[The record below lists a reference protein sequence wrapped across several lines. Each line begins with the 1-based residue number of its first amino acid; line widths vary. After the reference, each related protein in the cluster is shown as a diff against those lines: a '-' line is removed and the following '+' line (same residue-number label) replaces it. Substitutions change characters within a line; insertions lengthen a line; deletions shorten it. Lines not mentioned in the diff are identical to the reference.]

1 VSEQSYFEE
10 AARMHATLKQ
20 LMPDTYAM
28 NHNAHLI
35 NHIHPSAV
43 IEVDELTLGV
53 GVTIEEGVRIKAK
66 TLRIDDF
73 VYIGRN
79 TTIRAPSVSIGDYT
93 RINEISYCGGRK
105 PLHIGR
111 NCYLGRGVYLDS
123 NGGLTLE
130 DNVGVGAI
138 SQLWSHMEHGDRI
151 FGLRDRWHTER
162 ELVVRKDAWLAAR
175 VVVSNTREIGERAL
189 ILNESNLLCDIP
201 ADTTW
206 AGNPAK
212 DVTDKLGPQ
221 FEAINDYEKYNRL
234 LMEFDLFEESHPEH
248 ARWLVAVT
256 PGGDVWSRYEM
267 RADATFFDVV
277 HRTYTKRRTAAEV
290 AFMRFTSGKF
300 TPVGEA

>member
-1 VSEQSYFEE
+1 VSEQAYFEE
-10 AARMHATLKQ
+10 AARLHAQLKRGVEVMEQ
-20 LMPDTYAM
+20 
-28 NHNAHLI
+28 NAHLI
-35 NHIHPSAV
+35 NRIHPTAV
-43 IEVDELTLGV
+43 IDVDDLTLGV

-130 DNVGVGAI
+130 DNVGVGAV
-138 SQLWSHMEHGDRI
+138 SQLWTHMEFGDRI

-162 ELVVRKDAWLAAR
+162 ELTVRRDAWLAAR
-175 VVVSNTREIGERAL
+175 VVGSNTREIGERAL

-212 DVTDKLGPQ
+212 AITDKVGPQ
-221 FEAINDYEKYNRL
+221 FDVSSDMTRWLRLGEEIRRFEAAY
-234 LMEFDLFEESHPEH
+234 PEH
-248 ARWLVAVT
+248 AGRISHLEDDIFPRDEDRPGVT
-256 PGGDVWSRYEM
+256 WFCAR
-267 RADATFFDVV
+267 T
-277 HRTYTKRRTAAEV
+277 RTYTKKRTAAEV
-290 AFMRFTSGKF
+290 SFLKFIDGKF
-300 TPVGEA
+300 TPFGEA

>member
-43 IEVDELTLGV
+43 IDVEELTLGV

-79 TTIRAPSVSIGDYT
+79 ATIRAPSASIGDYT

-162 ELVVRKDAWLAAR
+162 ELTVRKDAWLAAR

-212 DVTDKLGPQ
+212 DMTDKLGRQFETLSNADMYLNLKAEIERFEALYPQ
-221 FEAINDYEKYNRL
+221 FAGQVYPIIQHHVDHY
-234 LMEFDLFEESHPEH
+234 SH
-248 ARWLVAVT
+248 LTGIAVET
-256 PGGDVWSRYEM
+256 
-267 RADATFFDVV
+267 
-277 HRTYTKRRTAAEV
+277 RTYTKRRTAAEV